1 MNCNVLMCLAKYKE
15 KLRAPF
21 RGYIE
26 IKFQSKIQ
34 SLDLF
39 GFLDVKL
46 SDLISSAKY
55 YTRNSSDIEI
65 ICSILCK
72 I

>member
-46 SDLISSAKY
+46 SYLFGK
-55 YTRNSSDIEI
+55 
-65 ICSILCK
+65 ILYEK
-72 I
+72 